1 MKRLNLTICVFGL
14 ILSVAGTAAANTW
27 QVVYQTDFSTDPGWT
42 TDQPANYYWDAAS
55 QTYHIQPE
63 HHYPGYQPSRY
74 AYTLLPEA
82 IAGSFELQCDIKPTR
97 DDWSIGIFFG
107 IYDETLKSGTPSH
120 YIQVLFG
127 NPDGGHMWGAGVT
140 GASGPAYQDSYMGWS
155 FNQWYT
161 CKLTYDAGT
170 TMMTFDVRDRGSAS
184 SSWTC
189 TMPVPGGLT
198 DDLKYL
204 GSSNGGIGDNGTYPG
219 INPWAV
225 AEAYIDNVVLYAYG
239 PGENK
244 PPTAN
249 AGDDIIADANEEVT
263 LDGSGSSDPDGQIIK
278 YTWKRLPD
286 NVVIYSGPD
295 PNCQTKALGRV
306 EEVIELTVT
315 DNSLATATDTLKII
329 SRTTQQLKDQ
339 LAALQSQI
347 EQLQQQQQETR
358 SLVDR
363 ICAFPPI
370 KQWLRRAIKLGDLN
384 QDGKVNMADF
394 ALLTKDWLH

>member
-1 MKRLNLTICVFGL
+1 MKTKQCFTMIICSLGL
-14 ILSVAGTAAANTW
+14 LWFPDFAKADYS
-27 QVVYQTDFSTDPGWT
+27 TDFSTDPGWV

-225 AEAYIDNVVLYAYG
+225 AEGYLDNVSL
-239 PGENK
+239 
-244 PPTAN
+244 
-249 AGDDIIADANEEVT
+249 
-263 LDGSGSSDPDGQIIK
+263 S
-278 YTWKRLPD
+278 
-286 NVVIYSGPD
+286 SGPTVI
-295 PNCQTKALGRV
+295 PAPGALMLGWIGV
-306 EEVIELTVT
+306 GFV
-315 DNSLATATDTLKII
+315 S
-329 SRTTQQLKDQ
+329 
-339 LAALQSQI
+339 
-347 EQLQQQQQETR
+347 
-358 SLVDR
+358 
-363 ICAFPPI
+363 
-370 KQWLRRAIKLGDLN
+370 WLRRRRTL
-384 QDGKVNMADF
+384 
-394 ALLTKDWLH
+394 

>member
-1 MKRLNLTICVFGL
+1 M
-14 ILSVAGTAAANTW
+14 
-27 QVVYQTDFSTDPGWT
+27 Y
-42 TDQPANYYWDAAS
+42 
-55 QTYHIQPE
+55 
-63 HHYPGYQPSRY
+63 
-74 AYTLLPEA
+74 
-82 IAGSFELQCDIKPTR
+82 
-97 DDWSIGIFFG
+97 
-107 IYDETLKSGTPSH
+107 
-120 YIQVLFG
+120 
-127 NPDGGHMWGAGVT
+127 GAGAN
-140 GASGPAYQDSYMGWS
+140 GACGPAYQDTYVGWAV
-155 FNQWYT
+155 QWYT

-170 TMMTFDVRDRGSAS
+170 TMMTFDIRDQGSAS
-184 SSWTC
+184 SIWTC
-189 TMPVPGGLT
+189 TMPVPCGLT
-198 DDLKYL
+198 NDLKYL
-204 GSSNGGIGDNGTYPG
+204 GTSSGGIGDNGTYPG

-249 AGDDIIADANEEVT
+249 AGDDIIADANEGVT

-339 LAALQSQI
+339 LAAMQAQI
-347 EQLQQQQQETR
+347 QQLQQQNQQQQD
-358 SLVDR
+358 LLDR
-363 ICAFPPI
+363 ICAWPPI
-370 KQWLRRAIKLGDLN
+370 KQWLRRAIRLGDLN
-384 QDGKVNMADF
+384 QDGAVNMSDF